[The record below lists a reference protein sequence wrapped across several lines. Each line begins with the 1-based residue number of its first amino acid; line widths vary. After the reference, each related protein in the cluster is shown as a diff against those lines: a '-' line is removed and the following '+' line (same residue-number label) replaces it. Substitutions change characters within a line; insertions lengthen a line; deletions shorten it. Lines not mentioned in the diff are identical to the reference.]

1 VPGLNAATLLAAWE
15 RALSQNPVQRAL
27 TLLAAAWPDKSV
39 DQWANVSIG
48 ERDGYLLRLR
58 DEVFGSE
65 LEATT
70 VCPVCG
76 ERLQLAF
83 STQAIRVEAQQPSSG
98 DGRFRVEAS
107 GYEVS
112 GRLPT
117 SADLMEI
124 ANRPDSAGREVL
136 LRRCL
141 TALRSDGEVVDP
153 AALPDEI
160 VKTVIERM
168 AQADPQA
175 EVQIALACPACS
187 HRWSMVFDIL
197 SYIWSEID
205 DWAQRLLMEVHALAS
220 AYGWSERDIVAM
232 SARRRR
238 LYLEMVGA

>member
-1 VPGLNAATLLAAWE
+1 MPGLNAATLLAAWE
-15 RALSQNPVQRAL
+15 RASAQNPVRRAL
-27 TLLAAAWPDKSV
+27 TLLGAAWPDKSE

-48 ERDGYLLRLR
+48 ERDRYLLRLR
-58 DEVFGSE
+58 DEIFGSQ
-65 LEATT
+65 LEAAT

-83 STQAIRVEAQQPSSG
+83 STQSIRAQETASG
-98 DGRFRVEAS
+98 DGRFRVEAF

-117 SADLMEI
+117 SADLLEI
-124 ANRPDSAGREVL
+124 AERSGSAGREVL

-153 AALPDEI
+153 AALPDQL
-160 VKTVIERM
+160 VKTLIERM
-168 AQADPQA
+168 AEADPQA

-220 AYGWSERDIVAM
+220 AYGWSERDIIEM

>member
-1 VPGLNAATLLAAWE
+1 MPGLNAATLLAAWE
-15 RALSQNPVQRAL
+15 RALPQNPVRRAL
-27 TLLAAAWPDKSV
+27 TLLAVAWPEKSEE
-39 DQWANVSIG
+39 QWANVSIG

-58 DEVFGSE
+58 DEVFGCQ

-76 ERLQLAF
+76 ERLQLSF
-83 STQAIRVEAQQPSSG
+83 STQAIRAQAPQPSSS

-112 GRLPT
+112 ARLPT

-124 ANRPDSAGREVL
+124 ADCPDGAGREVL
-136 LRRCL
+136 LKRCL
-141 TALRSDGEVVDP
+141 TALRSDGEVVDA
-153 AALPDEI
+153 AALPEQI
-160 VKTVIERM
+160 VKTVIEQM

-187 HRWSMVFDIL
+187 HSWSMVFDIL
-197 SYIWSEID
+197 SYVWSEID

-220 AYGWSERDIVAM
+220 AYGWSERDIISM